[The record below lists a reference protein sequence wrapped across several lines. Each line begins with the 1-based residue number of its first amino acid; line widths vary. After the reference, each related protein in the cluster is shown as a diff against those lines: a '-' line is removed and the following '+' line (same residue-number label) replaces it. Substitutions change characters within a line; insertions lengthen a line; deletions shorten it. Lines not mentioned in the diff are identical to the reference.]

1 MVCLF
6 FSEPCR
12 LSQHWQVIN
21 MASLERAVFSQDFE
35 MKDFIGEGTFA
46 KVFKCV
52 ERKTGQDFA
61 VKTFQSE
68 DENFDR
74 QLIDNEVD
82 IWRTLQHRNIV
93 SLHKGFYEDRRI
105 WVVLELVN
113 GKTLFDEILNQIVLS
128 EEESR
133 GRIQQVRQIT
143 LSAHYKL
150 KSSSCAV

>member
-1 MVCLF
+1 
-6 FSEPCR
+6 
-12 LSQHWQVIN
+12 
-21 MASLERAVFSQDFE
+21 MATLERAVFSQDFE